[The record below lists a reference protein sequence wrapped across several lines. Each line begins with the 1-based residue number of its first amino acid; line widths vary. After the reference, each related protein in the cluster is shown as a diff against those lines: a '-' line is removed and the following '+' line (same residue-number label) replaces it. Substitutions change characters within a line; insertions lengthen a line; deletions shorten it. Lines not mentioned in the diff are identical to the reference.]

1 MNIRLD
7 LNLPDHLTL
16 SPERLKLDLAI
27 GLYVDDQV
35 SMGKAAEIAGLG
47 VLEFQKELANREI
60 AVHYGIDDLEADL
73 KTLQSLNR
81 L

>member
-7 LNLPDHLTL
+7 VNLPDNLDV

-35 SMGKAAEIAGLG
+35 SLGKAAEIAGRG
-47 VLEFQKELANREI
+47 VLDFQRELTRREI
-60 AVHYGIDDLEADL
+60 ALRYDAEEFESDL

>member
-7 LNLPDHLTL
+7 LDLPDNLNVT
-16 SPERLKLDLAI
+16 PERLKLDLSI

-47 VLEFQKELANREI
+47 VLEFQKELARREI
-60 AVHYGIDDLEADL
+60 AMKYDVGELEADL
-73 KTLQSLNR
+73 ETLHSLNR